1 MVRFLTLLFIARP
14 ALLAAGS
21 PELFIAIRNGDHAQ
35 VTKLLRAGTE
45 VNSTDSDGTTALMH
59 SVIESDVRMM
69 KLLID
74 GGANVNAR
82 NTLDST
88 ALMYAATNLTKTRL
102 LLDAGADVKVTGK
115 HGATPMS
122 VAVTADGSTPVLKL
136 LIAKGA
142 QPEDRLMTPVA
153 QKGDLEAIR
162 FLLSIGVHAD
172 DATTLST
179 AVLGRCEPCVRQ
191 LDENGAQAK
200 GAGPS
205 GSVVQN
211 QKAKTAMPE
220 LSQFLLEHGA
230 SLDSKD
236 RLRLYSPD
244 AGRALDGS
252 AGGSRPHGEMAAL
265 EGRRSKRH

>member
-1 MVRFLTLLFIARP
+1 MVRFLTLLFIAGP

-21 PELFIAIRNGDHAQ
+21 PELFTAIRNGDHAQ
-35 VTKLLRAGTE
+35 VTKLLRAGAE

-88 ALMYAATNLTKTRL
+88 ALMYAATNLAKTRL
-102 LLDAGADVKVTGK
+102 LLDAGADVRVIGK
-115 HGATPMS
+115 RGATPMS

-153 QKGDLEAIR
+153 QKGDLEAI
-162 FLLSIGVHAD
+162 GD
-172 DATTLST
+172 
-179 AVLGRCEPCVRQ
+179 AVLHFGRHVDMMEVPVR
-191 LDENGAQAK
+191 LAFAVGD
-200 GAGPS
+200 P
-205 GSVVQN
+205 
-211 QKAKTAMPE
+211 
-220 LSQFLLEHGA
+220 LLEFEFA
-230 SLDSKD
+230 
-236 RLRLYSPD
+236 LRHSV
-244 AGRALDGS
+244 
-252 AGGSRPHGEMAAL
+252 SRV
-265 EGRRSKRH
+265 